1 MYTPDT
7 MLLLGS
13 MVTMVSDW
21 LATCSEEDGSVLNLL
36 YTDYNT
42 SSGLLAAVAPMLT
55 EIRLS
60 LYVA

>member
-1 MYTPDT
+1 

-21 LATCSEEDGSVLNLL
+21 LATCREGGWVCTDCI

-55 EIRLS
+55 EKRLR
-60 LYVA
+60 LCRA